1 MTATPSSSIVWV
13 FNSQVLHCST
23 TPALVICFFVA
34 LYTTLV
40 NVEHLLGLRDVQTAT
55 LPPTSSLQSQGAG
68 GIIRVFLGNASSTNG
83 TVEEERRPDH
93 RGSRAACAG
102 RQIYVYKLPPQFN
115 QKLIESCG
123 SQPGW
128 RNMCY
133 DLSNQGLGA
142 QFDVPESDPLANVL
156 LPRTAWF
163 KTNQFSLELLF
174 HERLKAYPCLTD
186 DPEQAAMSYIPFYS
200 ALDLTPKL
208 FENSVAVRD
217 QLSERLVGW
226 LQSNRHWETSGGKK
240 HIMVL
245 GRIVWDYV
253 RPVNAFKPGAA
264 WGNALLS
271 FPELWNVT
279 KLSIERNPWDSEQMA
294 IPYPTSFHPAS
305 DVEMVAWQSTIRNAK
320 RNKLVVF
327 VGSPRFNKVGGT
339 DLRRELMRQC
349 SGAGNADATTPW
361 SDRDNNTTTA
371 AAAAAGIANSNRTKD
386 PSRSCTMVLCNVVG
400 CARNPQAPIRAFLE
414 AVFCLQPPGDS
425 ATRKSFFDC
434 LIAGGIPVL
443 FDNMS
448 AAQQY
453 QWHLPG
459 NTSSYAITFNRKQV
473 RARPAPLSLSPALSL
488 SLSRARP
495 LSLSLSQ
502 RLRLWFPFLHS
513 SVVFLLRVQGHFAS
527 GCGFDSLLGHAGLLL
542 HLRTK
547 SIRGT

>member
-327 VGSPRFNKVGGT
+327 VGSPRYNKVGGT

-349 SGAGNADATTPW
+349 SGAGNADSTTPW
-361 SDRDNNTTTA
+361 SDRDNNTTT

-473 RARPAPLSLSPALSL
+473 VSGELDIVKRLLEIPQEVITSMRATITDMVSHFVYQKPGSKLAIKDA
-488 SLSRARP
+488 
-495 LSLSLSQ
+495 
-502 RLRLWFPFLHS
+502 FDYTIDH
-513 SVVFLLRVQGHFAS
+513 LLQK
-527 GCGFDSLLGHAGLLL
+527 FDAHV
-542 HLRTK
+542 T
-547 SIRGT
+547 I

>member
-23 TPALVICFFVA
+23 IPALVICFFVA

-55 LPPTSSLQSQGAG
+55 LPPTSSLQSQGPSG
-68 GIIRVFLGNASSTNG
+68 LVRVFLGNASSTHGG

-93 RGSRAACAG
+93 RDSVAACAG

-253 RPVNAFKPGAA
+253 RPVNAFKPGTA

-305 DVEMVAWQSTIRNAK
+305 DVEMVAWRSTIRNAK

-327 VGSPRFNKVGGT
+327 VGSPRYNKVGGT
-339 DLRRELMRQC
+339 DLRRELVRQC
-349 SGAGNADATTPW
+349 SGAGNGTW
-361 SDRDNNTTTA
+361 SDRDNDTTTAA

-414 AVFCLQPPGDS
+414 AVFCLHPPGDS

-453 QWHLPG
+453 QWHLPR

-473 RARPAPLSLSPALSL
+473 V
-488 SLSRARP
+488 SRE
-495 LSLSLSQ
+495 LDIVK
-502 RLRLWFPFLHS
+502 RLLEIPHEVITSMQATINDMVSHFVYQKPGSKLAIKDAFDYTIDH
-513 SVVFLLRVQGHFAS
+513 LLQKFGAHV
-527 GCGFDSLLGHAGLLL
+527 
-542 HLRTK
+542 T
-547 SIRGT
+547 I